1 MQQEQSQQEQ
11 SQVEKKSV
19 RARRMMAEIKE
30 ALKTQVPASVAAKF
44 PDWEAE
50 FPKLFATLLRPDYP
64 DALLE
69 MLIRQLEQVESGQTT
84 QHDASVAVGGALV
97 NQFVKP
103 QLSRATE

>member
-1 MQQEQSQQEQ
+1 MEKQEQSQP
-11 SQVEKKSV
+11 EKKSV

-84 QHDASVAVGGALV
+84 QHDASVVVGGALV

-103 QLSRATE
+103 QINPASH